1 MKKYLFYITL
11 ALTFLSS
18 RASAQYVPIVDQKAK
33 LIWNLQKYMTW
44 ENDQYIDQIIIGTY
58 NCPPDMLQALERYKP
73 SRFATGINY
82 KIINFKSLSDLKYC
96 HIFFLPSDYNY
107 LAKDI
112 FRFYDSYATVIITD
126 DWYDKE
132 KLMINLFVESSG
144 QQVNFEY
151 NMENIINHGVSL
163 MPGFENLGGIDLNAK
178 KLLNQTKKELAQ
190 TEQQLKQ
197 KEQELNDKLKEVE
210 RQKQRI
216 AEQNKY
222 IRQQEQIIAQRQ
234 QEIAQ
239 QKARLQELFSQLRAY
254 QDQLDKQV
262 QILQQKE
269 TEINKT
275 QKELTN
281 FRNRIKQTQQKYHQQ
296 EQLLAHQQA
305 KMKQVEAE
313 VRKKQ
318 KELQKLNFTI
328 TLQRLVIGVFLVML
342 VIIGLLSY
350 FIYRSYKVQKHQNK
364 LLQEQKE
371 KIQAQAEQL
380 EKLSIV
386 ASETS
391 NAVAIINPNGT
402 FEWVNDGFIKLY
414 GYTHE
419 EIEQEFGN
427 LLTSFNP
434 LLKDALQ
441 QALANKNSVTTE
453 SMLLTKDGRSVWLQ
467 SNITPIFHEG
477 ELYKVILI
485 DSDITEIKE
494 AEEEIRRKNEQIMK
508 QAKELEQK
516 NFELAKLSIVA
527 EKTDNGVIIADSTGE
542 IEWVNPGFERM
553 LGMNLE
559 QFKEQFGNNII
570 FADLDDETLAQIE
583 KALKNRQSAEY
594 VFKVQAPKGKTLWLR
609 STLTPMFDEENYLL
623 KLFSINADIT
633 EIKLAQ
639 EKIEKQN
646 RDIRKSIQ
654 YAKRIQQAA
663 LPPKEYIDNL
673 LKENFILY
681 MPRDI
686 VSGDFY
692 WMTKQNDKILFT
704 VADCT
709 GHGVPGAFMSML
721 GIAFLNEIVGKLD
734 YEQLQ
739 PNIVLN
745 ILREYVIRFLKQEH
759 KQGGSKDG
767 MDMAFCMIDI
777 AAQELHFAGA
787 NNPLWLVRNGE
798 LIEVKGDDMPIGIYY
813 NAAESFTDHV
823 VKYETGDVI
832 YMFSDGYADQFGGP
846 RRKKFMKKRFR
857 ILIKEISDL
866 PMDTQKQIL
875 YQTFVDWKGN
885 NRQLDDILVM
895 GVKVL

>member
-1 MKKYLFYITL
+1 MNKYLAYISL
-11 ALTFLSS
+11 VLVFLSTKVYS
-18 RASAQYVPIVDQKAK
+18 QYIPIEEQKAK
-33 LIWNLQKYMTW
+33 LIWELQKYMTW
-44 ENDQYIDQIIIGTY
+44 ENDQYIDQILVGTY
-58 NCPPDMLQALERYKP
+58 KCPPDMLQALERFKP
-73 SRFATGINY
+73 SRFATGVDY
-82 KIINFKSLSDLKYC
+82 KIINFQSLDELKYV
-96 HIFFLPSDYNY
+96 HIFYLPSDYNY

-112 FRFYDSYATVIITD
+112 FRYYESMPTVIITD
-126 DWYDKE
+126 EWYDKE
-132 KLMINLFVESSG
+132 HLMINLFVEASG

-151 NMENIINHGVSL
+151 NQENIINHGISL

-178 KLLNQTKKELAQ
+178 KLLNQVKKELAQ

-516 NFELAKLSIVA
+516 NFELAKL
-527 EKTDNGVIIADSTGE
+527 
-542 IEWVNPGFERM
+542 
-553 LGMNLE
+553 
-559 QFKEQFGNNII
+559 
-570 FADLDDETLAQIE
+570 
-583 KALKNRQSAEY
+583 
-594 VFKVQAPKGKTLWLR
+594 
-609 STLTPMFDEENYLL
+609 
-623 KLFSINADIT
+623 
-633 EIKLAQ
+633 
-639 EKIEKQN
+639 
-646 RDIRKSIQ
+646 
-654 YAKRIQQAA
+654 
-663 LPPKEYIDNL
+663 
-673 LKENFILY
+673 
-681 MPRDI
+681 
-686 VSGDFY
+686 
-692 WMTKQNDKILFT
+692 
-704 VADCT
+704 
-709 GHGVPGAFMSML
+709 
-721 GIAFLNEIVGKLD
+721 
-734 YEQLQ
+734 
-739 PNIVLN
+739 
-745 ILREYVIRFLKQEH
+745 
-759 KQGGSKDG
+759 
-767 MDMAFCMIDI
+767 
-777 AAQELHFAGA
+777 
-787 NNPLWLVRNGE
+787 
-798 LIEVKGDDMPIGIYY
+798 
-813 NAAESFTDHV
+813 
-823 VKYETGDVI
+823 
-832 YMFSDGYADQFGGP
+832 
-846 RRKKFMKKRFR
+846 
-857 ILIKEISDL
+857 
-866 PMDTQKQIL
+866 
-875 YQTFVDWKGN
+875 
-885 NRQLDDILVM
+885 
-895 GVKVL
+895 